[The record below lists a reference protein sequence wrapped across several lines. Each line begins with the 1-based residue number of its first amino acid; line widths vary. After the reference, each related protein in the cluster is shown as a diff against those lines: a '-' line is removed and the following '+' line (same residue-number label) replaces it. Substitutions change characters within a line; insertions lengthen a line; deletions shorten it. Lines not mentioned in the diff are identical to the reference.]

1 MDYRATVMRCVV
13 CREHGSVDY
22 LVIEDR
28 PEPMCEPH
36 QVVVDI
42 AYAAVNFPDVLIIE
56 NKYQVSVPAPF
67 VPGSEFSGVVSRL
80 GDSVE
85 NIRLGDHV
93 SGATMNGA
101 FAEKI
106 VVDASTLRVLDPSIA
121 LDKAA
126 AFWVAHATAYH
137 ALRSVAEVLPGEKV
151 LILGAAGGVGLAAV
165 EIAALRGAEV
175 IAAASSDDKLAVCI
189 QRGARHTVNYLTSDL
204 RDSLR
209 LISAHGVDVVIDP
222 VGGPLA
228 EKALRTLRW
237 KGRFVTIGFASGE
250 IPRIPLNLVLLKGCV
265 VKGFEIRTFAEHEPT
280 LAARDETELLNLF
293 RTEQLSPHISSVYEI
308 DKVADAL
315 HQVTSRRSIG
325 KVLLRLGD

>member
-1 MDYRATVMRCVV
+1 MRCVV

-126 AFWVAHATAYH
+126 AFWA
-137 ALRSVAEVLPGEKV
+137 RS
-151 LILGAAGGVGLAAV
+151 
-165 EIAALRGAEV
+165 
-175 IAAASSDDKLAVCI
+175 
-189 QRGARHTVNYLTSDL
+189 T
-204 RDSLR
+204 
-209 LISAHGVDVVIDP
+209 
-222 VGGPLA
+222 
-228 EKALRTLRW
+228 
-237 KGRFVTIGFASGE
+237 
-250 IPRIPLNLVLLKGCV
+250 
-265 VKGFEIRTFAEHEPT
+265 
-280 LAARDETELLNLF
+280 
-293 RTEQLSPHISSVYEI
+293 
-308 DKVADAL
+308 
-315 HQVTSRRSIG
+315 
-325 KVLLRLGD
+325 